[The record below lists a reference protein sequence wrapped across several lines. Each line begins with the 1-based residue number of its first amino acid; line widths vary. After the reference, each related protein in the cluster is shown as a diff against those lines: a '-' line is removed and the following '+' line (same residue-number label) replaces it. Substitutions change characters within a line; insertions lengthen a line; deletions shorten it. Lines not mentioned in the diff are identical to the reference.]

1 MQTQEQTI
9 QHPLMPLVFQL
20 PLEAREAIE
29 RAAVL
34 TNLTVVDFAV
44 NAVVTTA
51 NEVLQQTR
59 SLTDRDRD
67 LFLALLDEEAEP
79 NEALRDAFA
88 THARL
93 IAK

>member
-1 MQTQEQTI
+1 MPIQEQPF
-9 QHPLMPLVFQL
+9 QQNLPPLVFQL
-20 PLEAREAIE
+20 PPEAKAAVE

-34 TNLTVVDFAV
+34 TNLTVTDFAV

-59 SLTDRDRD
+59 TLTDRDRD
-67 LFLALLDEEAEP
+67 LFLALLDEETEP